1 MQRRSTSIADLARHC
16 GLSEGTV
23 SRALN
28 NYPDIATKTRER
40 VQKAARQ
47 LGYQPSSTARR
58 LARGVVET
66 VGFVLPGRQNHLS
79 DPFLSEILDGLA
91 TELAVHDWD
100 LLLAAV
106 PDEHDEI
113 AVMDRLIRSGKVG
126 AFALTRIRRQDAR
139 IDFLRSAGVPFAAYG
154 RTENPDDYSWLDIDN
169 EKAFVDAIAYLA
181 DMGHRDIGLLGGDLS
196 LSHAFRRKQ
205 GFLAGLEA
213 HGLSARAD
221 WIIDNVRD
229 EMGAR
234 DAVEQL
240 LAVDRRPT
248 AIICNTDSVAIGA
261 IHALQRAGL
270 NVGRDMS
277 VVGYDGLPMGAAI
290 EPALTTMSQSSHEA
304 GREIACM
311 LLRRAASPNS
321 EISQT
326 LWEAT
331 LTPRASAYPPVK

>member
-1 MQRRSTSIADLARHC
+1 M
-16 GLSEGTV
+16 
-23 SRALN
+23 
-28 NYPDIATKTRER
+28 
-40 VQKAARQ
+40 
-47 LGYQPSSTARR
+47 
-58 LARGVVET
+58 ET

-113 AVMDRLIRSGKVG
+113 AVMDRLIRFRQGWRLRPDAYPPAGTRASIFCG
-126 AFALTRIRRQDAR
+126 A
-139 IDFLRSAGVPFAAYG
+139 AGVPFAAYG

-240 LAVDRRPT
+240 LAVDQRPT

-270 NVGRDMS
+270 TVGRDMS
-277 VVGYDGLPMGAAI
+277 VVGYDGACPWA
-290 EPALTTMSQSSHEA
+290 PPSS
-304 GREIACM
+304 
-311 LLRRAASPNS
+311 
-321 EISQT
+321 
-326 LWEAT
+326 
-331 LTPRASAYPPVK
+331 PRFPR